1 MSEWRLALDRLVDA
15 LENEILAAPEPEVHT
30 VVVGSRTNTNS
41 CLHLL
46 RSLVA
51 SSVEQGEESAA
62 LLPET
67 NRSLPTL
74 RRI

>member
-1 MSEWRLALDRLVDA
+1 MSEWRLALDQLVDA

-30 VVVGSRTNTNS
+30 LVVEGRANS

-51 SSVEQGEESAA
+51 SSVEQGEQSAA
-62 LLPET
+62 LLPKT
-67 NRSLPTL
+67 SRSLPTL